1 MNKTVY
7 QALAELEERNKVGVF
22 CTIVRCQGSTP
33 RGIGSKMIVYPDGT
47 IIGTV
52 GGGEVE
58 SRVIKEA
65 LDSLND
71 GTPRILPYSM
81 VDPQRGD
88 PGVCGGQ
95 LEVFLEPILPAP
107 TLLLIGGGHVGKA
120 VAQLAKWLEF
130 RVIISDDRPS
140 FCTPEAIPDAD
151 EYYPIRMAELTEKL
165 EISAW
170 TYIVLTTRG
179 SDVDVA
185 GLPYLLE
192 TPAAYIGVIGSR
204 RRWEM
209 TQRHLIAAGINK
221 ELLTRVHSPI
231 GLELHAETPKEI
243 AVSIMAEIL
252 MLRDGGDGQ
261 KMSNPI

>member
-1 MNKTVY
+1 MKKTVY
-7 QALAELEERNKVGVF
+7 QALAELEESNKAGVL

-33 RGIGSKMIVYPDGT
+33 RGIGSKMIVYPDGM

-58 SRVIKEA
+58 NRVIKEA

-81 VDPQRGD
+81 IDPKRGD

-120 VAQLAKWLEF
+120 VAQLAKWLDF
-130 RVIISDDRPS
+130 RVVVSDDRPS

-151 EYYPIRMAELTEKL
+151 EYYPIRMAELTDNL

-179 SDVDVA
+179 SDVDVE
-185 GLPYLLE
+185 GLPFLLE

-209 TQRHLIAAGINK
+209 TQRQLIAGGIKK
-221 ELLTRVHSPI
+221 EMLARVHSPI

-252 MLRDGGDGQ
+252 MQRDGGDGQ